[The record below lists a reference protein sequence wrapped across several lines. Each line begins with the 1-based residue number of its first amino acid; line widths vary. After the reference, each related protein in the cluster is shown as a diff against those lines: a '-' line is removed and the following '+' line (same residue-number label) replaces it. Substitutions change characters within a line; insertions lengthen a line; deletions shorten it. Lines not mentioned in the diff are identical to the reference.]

1 MTEEVGSRKSEVGSQ
16 TDAGSQEVVEGEV
29 VSIEPTPPPTA
40 ADLGID
46 LPEDRQSAE
55 DLLLTRLGEAREEAS
70 SYLDDLKR
78 VAADFDNFR
87 RRTLREQAE
96 TSQRATERILLEL
109 LPVLDSFDA
118 AMAVDASTDSEEK
131 LLAGMHRTHD
141 QLLTILANQ
150 GVEAVPTLG
159 ESFDPEIHEAVMSP
173 SDGEGKLVVS
183 QELRRGYTVK
193 GRLARPALVALEY
206 ES

>member
-1 MTEEVGSRKSEVGSQ
+1 
-16 TDAGSQEVVEGEV
+16 
-29 VSIEPTPPPTA
+29 
-40 ADLGID
+40 
-46 LPEDRQSAE
+46 
-55 DLLLTRLGEAREEAS
+55 
-70 SYLDDLKR
+70 
-78 VAADFDNFR
+78 
-87 RRTLREQAE
+87 
-96 TSQRATERILLEL
+96 
-109 LPVLDSFDA
+109 
-118 AMAVDASTDSEEK
+118 MAVDASTDSEEK

-159 ESFDPEIHEAVMSP
+159 EPFDPEIHEAVMSP